1 MRMGVGT
8 RIVFTV
14 FLIAIIGVCVFLV
27 CAALGVIPAVDV
39 DALVYGMTNSDYRY
53 IWVVCAIVVAVVAL
67 ILMFFGTKKVEPSSV
82 LLAETADGSVSVTL
96 EAIDELARRYVND
109 IYGIVIQRTQVRP
122 TGERTVRIDL
132 YLSVKQEVEMPQ
144 TTKDVTEGMKTYVEK
159 YSGVTVSYVG
169 IKILPLKQNQPPVR

>member
-82 LLAETADGSVSVTL
+82 LLAETA
-96 EAIDELARRYVND
+96 E
-109 IYGIVIQRTQVRP
+109 P
-122 TGERTVRIDL
+122 H
-132 YLSVKQEVEMPQ
+132 
-144 TTKDVTEGMKTYVEK
+144 
-159 YSGVTVSYVG
+159 SGQYTVSAR
-169 IKILPLKQNQPPVR
+169 L

>member
-1 MRMGVGT
+1 M
-8 RIVFTV
+8 
-14 FLIAIIGVCVFLV
+14 
-27 CAALGVIPAVDV
+27 
-39 DALVYGMTNSDYRY
+39 
-53 IWVVCAIVVAVVAL
+53 VAGVAL

-109 IYGIVIQRTQVRP
+109 IYGIVIQRTHVRP

-144 TTKDVTEGMKTYVEK
+144 TTKDVTCLLYT
-159 YSGVTVSYVG
+159 S
-169 IKILPLKQNQPPVR
+169 